1 MAYMTNTF
9 QPTEQYEFV
18 NTFLNILYGKLPSY
32 CYYDSDDDLSNFWD
46 NLNVN
51 DYEIIENF
59 LVFNNYIQK
68 NNQNNLKDNVLNF
81 IKNIDTVKCL
91 I

>member
-1 MAYMTNTF
+1 MAYMANTF
-9 QPTEQYEFV
+9 QPTKQYEFV

-51 DYEIIENF
+51 DYEIIEKF

-81 IKNIDTVKCL
+81 IKTIDT
-91 I
+91 IN